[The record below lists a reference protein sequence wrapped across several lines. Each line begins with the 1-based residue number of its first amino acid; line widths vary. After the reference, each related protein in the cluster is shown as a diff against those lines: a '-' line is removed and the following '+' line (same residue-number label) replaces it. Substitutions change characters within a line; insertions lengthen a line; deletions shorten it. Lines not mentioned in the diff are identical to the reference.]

1 MTPSHGKNVFA
12 VAVVTATMGNILCA
26 ESVDQISMD
35 DKSALTMA
43 MMQEMKL
50 ATQLVTH
57 TSTGVAAPWSDA
69 TSPLGAAQ
77 CRSLG
82 KSPTGPD
89 LDPLEPTVKRP
100 RHS

>member
-1 MTPSHGKNVFA
+1 MTPSHGKSAFA

-26 ESVDQISMD
+26 ESVEQVSMD
-35 DKSALTMA
+35 EKAALSTA
-43 MMQEMKL
+43 MMQEMML
-50 ATQLVTH
+50 ASELVTH